1 MVSPDIQAISRD
13 FRKFNMKL
21 IENIAHI
28 EGVVLG
34 ILIILFAYGI
44 LPNKLIAKGR
54 KVPWFVKAIGFIV
67 LFGSIARLLKL
78 C

>member
-1 MVSPDIQAISRD
+1 M
-13 FRKFNMKL
+13 NH
-21 IENIAHI
+21 IEYIAHI

-34 ILIILFAYGI
+34 LCIILFAYGV
-44 LPNKLIAKGR
+44 LPNKLIKKGH

-67 LFGSIARLLKL
+67 LFGSIARLLKI

>member
-1 MVSPDIQAISRD
+1 M
-13 FRKFNMKL
+13 NL

-28 EGVVLG
+28 GGVVLG
-34 ILIILFAYGI
+34 LLIILFAYGVI
-44 LPNKLIAKGR
+44 PNKHIKKGH

-67 LFGSIARLLKL
+67 LFGSIARLLKI

>member
-1 MVSPDIQAISRD
+1 M
-13 FRKFNMKL
+13 KFV
-21 IENIAHI
+21 ENIDHI
-28 EGVVLG
+28 WGVVLG

-44 LPNKLIAKGR
+44 LPNKLIEKGH

-67 LFGSIARLLKL
+67 LFGSIAILLKL